1 MNFDILERYSLG
13 ESKVNKVNQGYVNDV
28 WDITALESRFIL
40 KRFNKVDK
48 EKLKYLSSIE
58 NSLLNLCPSI
68 IKNNSGEL
76 CTEADNGELYVLY
89 EFVEGRH
96 LKRNGV
102 TPELAE
108 EIGNYLGKLHKELF
122 NIGQHVEKNYL
133 SSLHISAPKI
143 NEINELLEE
152 NRDEK
157 SYTKL
162 LKNKLKIL
170 EELDYN
176 EINSFMSQLPL
187 QIVHGDFYLDNL
199 IYTKNNEWK
208 IIDFEQAGLFYKE
221 YEIAR
226 ALFMICYNSD
236 DTGQYN
242 FEKVSKFLDGYKES
256 NNFSDLRKV
265 IKLFL
270 YSLANSLYCFKD
282 WKSLSLEKREYALYR
297 NNMMIWIYDNL
308 TDIVEYNEKND
319 K

>member
-1 MNFDILERYSLG
+1 MNFDILKKYSLG
-13 ESKVNKVNQGYVNDV
+13 ESKVNKANQGYINDV
-28 WDITALESRFIL
+28 WDITTLESRFIL

-48 EKLKYLSSIE
+48 EKLNYLLSIE
-58 NSLLNLCPSI
+58 DSLLNLCPSI

-76 CTEADNGELYVLY
+76 CTELDNAELYVLY

-96 LKRNGV
+96 LNRNDV
-102 TPELAE
+102 TPEIAKK
-108 EIGNYLGKLHKELF
+108 IGNYLGKFHKELF
-122 NIGQHVEKNYL
+122 NIGQYMEKNYL
-133 SSLHISAPKI
+133 SSLHISAPKTS
-143 NEINELLEE
+143 EITALLEE
-152 NRDEK
+152 NRSEK

-162 LKNKLKIL
+162 LNNKLIVL
-170 EELDYN
+170 SEIDYD

-208 IIDFEQAGLFYKE
+208 IIDFEQSGLFYKE

-236 DTGQYN
+236 DTRQYN
-242 FEKVSKFLDGYKES
+242 FEKISNFLDGYKES
-256 NNFSDLRKV
+256 NDFMDLRGV

-282 WKSLSLEKREYALYR
+282 WKNLSLEKREYALYR

-308 TDIVEYNEKND
+308 TDIMRYNEKND

>member
-1 MNFDILERYSLG
+1 MNFDILEKYGLG
-13 ESKVNKVNQGYVNDV
+13 ESKVNKVNKGHINDI

-48 EKLKYLSSIE
+48 EKLKYLLSIE

-76 CTEADNGELYVLY
+76 CTELDNAEVYVLY
-89 EFVEGRH
+89 EYVVGRH
-96 LKRNGV
+96 LNRNDV
-102 TPELAE
+102 TPEIAKK
-108 EIGNYLGKLHKELF
+108 IGNYLGKLHKELF
-122 NIGQHVEKNYL
+122 NIGRYIDKNYL

-143 NEINELLEE
+143 NEITELLEE
-152 NRDEK
+152 NRNEK

-170 EELDYN
+170 GELDYN

-256 NNFSDLRKV
+256 NDFSDLRKV

-282 WKSLSLEKREYALYR
+282 WENLSLEKREYALYR

-308 TDIVEYNEKND
+308 TDIVECNEKND